1 MLYLSLFLSA
11 LISATLLPAS
21 SELLLSGLV
30 VKQQGALLMLWLSAT
45 AGNVLGSVI
54 NYYLGTM
61 VSRVEDK
68 RWFPVSRKAMDKAQR
83 QFQKYG
89 VYSLLFAWLP
99 VVGDPLTLVAGVFRT
114 RFSLFLVLVAA
125 GKGLRYAVVIGLA
138 AGLI

>member
-61 VSRVEDK
+61 VTRVEGK

-125 GKGLRYAVVIGLA
+125 GKGLRYAVVIVLA

>member
-1 MLYLSLFLSA
+1 MLYVSLFLSA
-11 LISATLLPAS
+11 LLSATLLPAS

-30 VKQQGALLMLWLSAT
+30 MKQQGELLVLWLSAT
-45 AGNVLGSVI
+45 AGNVLGSVM

-68 RWFPVSRKAMDKAQR
+68 SWFPVSRQAMNKAQR

-114 RFSLFLVLVAA
+114 RFSLFLLLVSA

-138 AGLI
+138 AGLM

>member
-61 VSRVEDK
+61 VTRVEGK

-125 GKGLRYAVVIGLA
+125 GKGLRYAVVIVLA
-138 AGLI
+138 AGLV

>member
-1 MLYLSLFLSA
+1 MLYLSLFFSA

-30 VKQQGALLMLWLSAT
+30 VKQQGELFLLWLSAT

-54 NYYLGTM
+54 NYYLGTII
-61 VSRVEDK
+61 SRVEDK
-68 RWFPVSRKAMDKAQR
+68 RWFPVSKQAMSKAQH
-83 QFQKYG
+83 QFEKYG
-89 VYSLLFAWLP
+89 VYSLVFAWLP

-114 RFSLFLVLVAA
+114 RFSLFLLLVAT

-138 AGLI
+138 AGFM

>member
-1 MLYLSLFLSA
+1 MLYVSLFFSA
-11 LISATLLPAS
+11 LLSATLLPAS

-61 VSRVEDK
+61 VSRVENK
-68 RWFPVSRKAMDKAQR
+68 RWFPVSRPAMDKAQR

-114 RFSLFLVLVAA
+114 RFSLFLLLVTV

-138 AGLI
+138 AKLI

>member
-1 MLYLSLFLSA
+1 MLYISLFFSA

-30 VKQQGALLMLWLSAT
+30 VKQHGELFLLWLSAT
-45 AGNVLGSVI
+45 TGNVLGSVI
-54 NYYLGTM
+54 NYYLGTI

-68 RWFPVSRKAMDKAQR
+68 RWFPVSKPAMSKAQH
-83 QFQKYG
+83 QFEKYG
-89 VYSLLFAWLP
+89 VYSLLFAWVP

-114 RFSLFLVLVAA
+114 RFSLFLLLVAA

-138 AGLI
+138 AGFM

>member
-1 MLYLSLFLSA
+1 MLYVSLFFSA
-11 LISATLLPAS
+11 LLSATLLPAS

-61 VSRVEDK
+61 VSRVENK
-68 RWFPVSRKAMDKAQR
+68 RWFPVSRPAMDKAQR

-114 RFSLFLVLVAA
+114 RFSLFLLLVTA

-138 AGLI
+138 AKLI

>member
-61 VSRVEDK
+61 VSRVENK
-68 RWFPVSRKAMDKAQR
+68 RWFPVSRPAMDKAQR

-138 AGLI
+138 AELI